1 MEESARGIITNA
13 YVTHAQQNGHYL
25 LVDAVENE
33 WGRRHLAVAPGTVDF
48 FFNVVVPVCSLV
60 VEPAGPGQRET
71 IIYFERLKIIWD
83 LYNSGG
89 IRDPVSA
96 KQNILGTLIGTEKSV
111 LELWTVGGDFRA
123 TRLVSGEVSL
133 RQGTLSVEK
142 GGEILSVQG
151 EGLIVGPPKGAKEK
165 LLIGRADPGIKVDPD
180 SNVEIIGPEMQLA
193 TSTVRAAKS
202 RRSLRR

>member
-60 VEPAGPGQRET
+60 VEPVGPGQRET
-71 IIYFERLKIIWD
+71 TIYFEHLKIIWEP
-83 LYNSGG
+83 YNSGG
-89 IRDPVSA
+89 IRNPLSA
-96 KQNILGTLIGTEKSV
+96 KKNILGTLIGTEKSV
-111 LELWTVGGDFRA
+111 LELWTVGGQFGA

-133 RQGTLSVEK
+133 RQGTLSVAK
-142 GGEILSVQG
+142 GGEILYVQG
-151 EGLIVGPPKGAKEK
+151 EGKIIGPPKGAKEK
-165 LLIGRADPGIKVDPD
+165 LLIGRVDSGIEVDAG
-180 SNVEIIGPEMQLA
+180 SNVEIIGSGMQLG
-193 TSTVRAAKS
+193 TSREKTART
-202 RRSLRR
+202 RRSLGR